1 MRILLIGAGGVG
13 DAIVKISADRNF
25 FEKLVVADYDLVR
38 AEKSVAWVSENT
50 PEASS
55 RFEAAQIDASDPDNI
70 AALAKKVG
78 ATHIMNAVE
87 PKFVQSIFQGALAA
101 GANYMDM
108 AMSLSHVHETDP
120 FNTPA
125 EKLGDWQYDHHK
137 DFEEKGLLA
146 LIGTGAE
153 PGISNIFAR
162 YAADHLFSEVDEIT
176 ILDGGNL
183 VVKNEDGEEIFA
195 PSFSIWT
202 VIEECLNPPLIWEKE
217 RGWYTTKPFSE
228 PALFEFPGGIGPIE
242 CVNVEHEEV
251 NMLPRTMDAKK
262 VAFKYGLGT
271 EFISVLK
278 TLHALGLDKINPVWV
293 RSKSG
298 KSQVAPRDLVAAVLP
313 DPASLVDV
321 MTGKTCAG
329 TLVTGKG
336 KDGEAK
342 ATYLYH
348 VADTQWT
355 AENYDAQAVVW
366 QTALVPVVAL
376 ELLATGQWDATGVR
390 GPEEFDAKVF
400 LDLMAGEY
408 GQAWGAQ
415 GRNPENTSVID
426 ANWE

>member
-1 MRILLIGAGGVG
+1 
-13 DAIVKISADRNF
+13 
-25 FEKLVVADYDLVR
+25 
-38 AEKSVAWVSENT
+38 
-50 PEASS
+50 
-55 RFEAAQIDASDPDNI
+55 
-70 AALAKKVG
+70 
-78 ATHIMNAVE
+78 
-87 PKFVQSIFQGALAA
+87 
-101 GANYMDM
+101 
-108 AMSLSHVHETDP
+108 
-120 FNTPA
+120 
-125 EKLGDWQYDHHK
+125 
-137 DFEEKGLLA
+137 
-146 LIGTGAE
+146 
-153 PGISNIFAR
+153 
-162 YAADHLFSEVDEIT
+162 
-176 ILDGGNL
+176 
-183 VVKNEDGEEIFA
+183 
-195 PSFSIWT
+195 
-202 VIEECLNPPLIWEKE
+202 
-217 RGWYTTKPFSE
+217 
-228 PALFEFPGGIGPIE
+228 
-242 CVNVEHEEV
+242 V

-271 EFISVLK
+271 EFISVQK

-366 QTALVPVVAL
+366 QTALVPVIAL